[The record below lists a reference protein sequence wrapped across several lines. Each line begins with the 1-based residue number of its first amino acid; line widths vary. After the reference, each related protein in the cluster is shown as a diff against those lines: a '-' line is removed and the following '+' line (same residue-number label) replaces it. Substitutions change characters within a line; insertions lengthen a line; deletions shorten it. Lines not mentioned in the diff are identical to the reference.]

1 MANVT
6 DPKDLVPFLTGYV
19 DMVFV
24 LVDMIDY
31 TSLRVWHSSQ
41 GFFLKVHELS
51 YHSFFSRELY
61 LKNQLLRATLSIHLN
76 IAEGSGR
83 GRDKEFAYFLRIS
96 RGSLDEVVSLLY
108 ILEKLQPG
116 VFQTDTLIDE
126 AKSLKI
132 SLNALL
138 SRTSASSKPMR
149 TPNAKKAID
158 SDTDTF

>member
-1 MANVT
+1 MT
-6 DPKDLVPFLTGYV
+6 DPKHLVPFLTGFGKW
-19 DMVFV
+19 DSV
-24 LVDMIDY
+24 LVGMIDY

-51 YHSFFSRELY
+51 YHSFFSREPY

-138 SRTSASSKPMR
+138 SRTRASSKPMR

>member
-1 MANVT
+1 V
-6 DPKDLVPFLTGYV
+6 Y
-19 DMVFV
+19 V
-24 LVDMIDY
+24 LVGMIDY

-41 GFFLKVHELS
+41 NFFLKVHELS
-51 YHSFFSRELY
+51 YHSFFSREFY

-96 RGSLDEVVSLLY
+96 RGSLDEVMSLLY

-116 VFQTDTLIDE
+116 VFHTPALIEE
-126 AKSLKI
+126 AKKLKI

-138 SRTSASSKPMR
+138 SKTSTSEKRKHHSVKKHEDMKSPASS
-149 TPNAKKAID
+149 
-158 SDTDTF
+158 

>member
-1 MANVT
+1 
-6 DPKDLVPFLTGYV
+6 
-19 DMVFV
+19 MVSV

-51 YHSFFSRELY
+51 YHSFFSREPY

-116 VFQTDTLIDE
+116 VFQTETLIDE

-138 SRTSASSKPMR
+138 SLTSASSKPMR

>member
-1 MANVT
+1 
-6 DPKDLVPFLTGYV
+6 
-19 DMVFV
+19 
-24 LVDMIDY
+24 MIDY

-96 RGSLDEVVSLLY
+96 RGSL
-108 ILEKLQPG
+108 EKLQPG

-138 SRTSASSKPMR
+138 SRTSASSKSTR
-149 TPNAKKAID
+149 LFSNKNT
-158 SDTDTF
+158 SS